1 MANESNLKPFTS
13 EQSREEAK
21 KNGAKG
27 GKKSGEARRKR
38 KAIKEQMELLMS
50 LPVKDTKGKE
60 ILKKL
65 GINNKNI
72 DNQMLMIVAQYNKAI
87 KGDTE
92 AFKLFQNTLE
102 PPSVNEEGDENEIED
117 TSETD
122 AMIYGENS

>member
-1 MANESNLKPFTS
+1 
-13 EQSREEAK
+13 
-21 KNGAKG
+21 
-27 GKKSGEARRKR
+27 
-38 KAIKEQMELLMS
+38 MELLLS

-102 PPSVNEEGDENEIED
+102 PPSANEEGDENEIED

-122 AMIYGENS
+122 AMIYGEDS

>member
-1 MANESNLKPFTS
+1 MANEQNLIPQAHKLTLE
-13 EQSREEAK
+13 EQSL
-21 KNGAKG
+21 G

-38 KAIKEQMELLMS
+38 KAIKEQMELLLS
-50 LPVKDTKGKE
+50 LPVKDEKGKS

-102 PPSVNEEGDENEIED
+102 PLSGDEEGDENEIED